1 MTYHTC
7 CPEVKVTYMI
17 VSSVNAHDLE
27 NLYTT
32 YDHCMLID
40 GGTESCMPESFM
52 LKRSAIMVIIYLL
65 VGNVT
70 LGPTKI

>member
-1 MTYHTC
+1 
-7 CPEVKVTYMI
+7 
-17 VSSVNAHDLE
+17 
-27 NLYTT
+27 
-32 YDHCMLID
+32 MLID

-52 LKRSAIMVIIYLL
+52 LKHGATIVIIYLL